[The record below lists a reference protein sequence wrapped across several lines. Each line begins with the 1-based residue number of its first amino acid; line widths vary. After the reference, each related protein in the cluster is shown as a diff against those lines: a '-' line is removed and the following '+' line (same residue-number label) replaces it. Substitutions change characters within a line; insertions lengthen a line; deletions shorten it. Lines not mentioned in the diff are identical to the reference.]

1 MIVYENEELNKA
13 YEIASMAHKNQKDK
27 GGIEYIAHPIAV
39 SKMVRS
45 SSNRVGSDTMKT
57 S

>member
-27 GGIEYIAHPIAV
+27 GGTEYINHPVAV
-39 SKMVRS
+39 SAHVWPGRAVPIFAKR
-45 SSNRVGSDTMKT
+45 G
-57 S
+57 